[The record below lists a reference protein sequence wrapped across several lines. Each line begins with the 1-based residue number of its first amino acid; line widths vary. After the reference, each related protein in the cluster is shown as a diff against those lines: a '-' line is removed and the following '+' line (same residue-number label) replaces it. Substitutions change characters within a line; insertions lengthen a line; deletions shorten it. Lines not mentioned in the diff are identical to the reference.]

1 MQFKKKII
9 LIMILAAV
17 VSTAILGG
25 VTLYSFSKVDTMM
38 REELEKPA
46 IEEGGYMA
54 LSAADLATRMFE
66 DFFARVSD
74 YGKMANDA
82 VQEAYSRGLDL
93 NEDMMRQFLLERF
106 KKIKDLNEDV
116 SYVYFGDEQGHMYM
130 YPPDELPEG
139 YDPRVRPWYKLAKE
153 KNGPVI
159 TEPYRDAATGK
170 WVITY
175 SEPVYVNGEF
185 KGVIGIDVF
194 VSTLVKETQSIKLG
208 KTGYVAVLNPQGLVI
223 IHPKEEY
230 INKLNIF
237 QTPELKDLANE
248 LRKGKERGY
257 VVYTFE
263 GIKKVAGYRRMKQTG
278 WIVLATVPL
287 EEITEPTLKAA
298 DSVVKDVSEMI
309 YKGFGI
315 AIIAIVAMIVA
326 MYKVAGSI
334 LAPLEK
340 LKMAAQAL
348 ANGKL
353 REVTEYVKEIRYL
366 ENDEIGAL
374 IQAFEAVSK
383 DLVGTLTAITKRL
396 ERLAEGDLTNGLTVE
411 AKGELR
417 DLIEDIKS
425 VTNTLRTSIGSL
437 VDMANELE
445 KRANALAQISNDVT
459 EAINQVNEA
468 IQQVSVEAQ
477 RQQETINEITEG
489 MRLVAQTSEES
500 VKAMEEFEG
509 AVSEVVSI
517 ANEGSQKGD
526 DALKRIEDIQ
536 HMMSRIEE
544 TVSKVSEMS
553 RNIEEITNVIT
564 SIAEQTNLL
573 ALNAAIEAARAGEAG
588 RGFAVVAQ
596 EIRKLA
602 EESKQAADNIKSIID
617 KITDEIKEAVEA
629 TKEGVNVIGQSSET
643 LRDTIG
649 YLANIATLLQET
661 SERMSEVKDQIV
673 KTQEEVDKSLRALE
687 NLAASAEETTASAE
701 EVSSAVEEQTASI
714 EELRRAAQELRDIVE
729 KMRGIIAKFK
739 V

>member
-1 MQFKKKII
+1 MK
-9 LIMILAAV
+9 
-17 VSTAILGG
+17 
-25 VTLYSFSKVDTMM
+25 
-38 REELEKPA
+38 EELEAPA
-46 IEEGGYMA
+46 IEEGGYMTM
-54 LSAADLATRMFE
+54 SAAQLAARMFD

-74 YGKMANDA
+74 YGKIA
-82 VQEAYSRGLDL
+82 VDSVEEAYKRGLDL
-93 NEDMMRQFLLERF
+93 DPEKMNEFLQERF
-106 KKIKDLNEDV
+106 KLIKSLNPDI
-116 SYVYFGDEQGHMYM
+116 SYVYYGDEQGHMYI
-130 YPPDELPEG
+130 YPKIKLPEG
-139 YDPRVRPWYKLAKE
+139 YDPRKRPWYIQAKE
-153 KNGPVI
+153 KGGAVI
-159 TEPYRDAATGK
+159 TEPYVDAFTGK

-175 SEPVYVNGEF
+175 SEPVYVNGEL

-194 VSTLVKETQSIKLG
+194 VSTLLDETKKIKLG
-208 KTGYVAVLNPQGLVI
+208 ESGYVVIVNQEGLTLA
-223 IHPKEEY
+223 HPNEEY

-237 QTPELKDLANE
+237 QVPELKDLAEE
-248 LRKGKERGY
+248 LKKNKESGY
-257 VVYTFE
+257 VVYNFQ
-263 GIKKVAGYRRMKQTG
+263 GIKKVAGYKRMKTTG
-278 WIVLATVPL
+278 WIVIATVPL
-287 EEITEPTLKAA
+287 PEITKPTLKAA
-298 DSVVKDVSEMI
+298 DAVVMKTAKTI
-309 YKGFGI
+309 YEGLGI
-315 AIIAIVAMIVA
+315 AIIIIIAMIVA
-326 MYKVAGSI
+326 MYKITSSI

-348 ANGKL
+348 AEGRLK
-353 REVTEYVKEIRYL
+353 EVTEYVKQIRYL

-374 IQAFEAVSK
+374 IRAFEAVSK

-417 DLIEDIKS
+417 GLIEDIKS
-425 VTNTLRTSIGSL
+425 VTKTLRESIGSI
-437 VDMANELE
+437 VQIADELE
-445 KRANALAQISNDVT
+445 KRANSLAQVSNDVT

-468 IQQVSVEAQ
+468 IQQVSTEAQ

-489 MRLVAQTSEES
+489 MKLVAETSEES
-500 VKAMEEFEG
+500 VKVMEEFES
-509 AVSEVVSI
+509 AVNEVVSI

-617 KITDEIKEAVEA
+617 RITDEIREAVNA

-661 SERMSEVKDQIV
+661 SERMSEVKSQIV
-673 KTQEEVDKSLRALE
+673 KTQEEVDKALRALE

-701 EVSSAVEEQTASI
+701 EVSSAMEEQTAAI
-714 EELRRAAQELRDIVE
+714 EELRRAAQELKDIVGR
-729 KMRGIIAKFK
+729 MRAIVGKFK